1 MNHIVAPA
9 TNPLHAQPY
18 FPMDTLLKWLS
29 VTHRMGKIY
38 LDRHL
43 EPWGINSTQH
53 FFVLRICEN
62 EGITQDKLPALIH
75 LNKSNIAR
83 ALNHLE
89 KAGLV
94 RKDAYKK
101 DKRTARLYPT
111 EKAKILYTEIQAI
124 EESWRQIILHDLTGQ
139 DRQKLL
145 LLLQK
150 TGTAALNHIIQSRE
164 ELSSPPQPEFS
175 PPL

>member
-1 MNHIVAPA
+1 
-9 TNPLHAQPY
+9 
-18 FPMDTLLKWLS
+18 MDTLLKWLS

-89 KAGLV
+89 KADLV

-101 DKRTARLYPT
+101 DKRTVRLYPT
-111 EKAKILYTEIQAI
+111 EKAKLLYTEIRAI
-124 EESWRQIILHDLTGQ
+124 EESWRHIILQELPER

-145 LLLQK
+145 LLLQM
-150 TGTAALNHIIQSRE
+150 TGTAALNHISQTRE
-164 ELSSPPQPEFS
+164 DKSSPPQTELT